1 MCIKKM
7 VDLRSC
13 TKQHKQ
19 ARMDFLTLNPLQLF
33 PQCFSQPAIR
43 NSDRQDKATRPRTP
57 TKRALSHKINFNFHV
72 FIRPEPT
79 GLRPDRPEV
88 ERGRVPAA
96 GATQRE
102 FGIDNISRLTVYVTV
117 RIH

>member
-7 VDLRSC
+7 VDLGSC

-79 GLRPDRPEV
+79 V
-88 ERGRVPAA
+88 
-96 GATQRE
+96 QRWREEE
-102 FGIDNISRLTVYVTV
+102 FQRLEPLKESSASIIFPV
-117 RIH
+117 